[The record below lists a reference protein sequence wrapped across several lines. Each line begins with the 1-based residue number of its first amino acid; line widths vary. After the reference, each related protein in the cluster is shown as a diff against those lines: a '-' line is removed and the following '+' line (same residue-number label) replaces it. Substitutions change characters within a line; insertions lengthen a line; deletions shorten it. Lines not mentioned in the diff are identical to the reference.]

1 MSNDWRPLLPPGLA
15 PPLAAYSH
23 GVAVPAGWRL
33 IRTSGQLAI
42 GPDGLVP
49 EGARA
54 QADLCL
60 AAIEAILAEGGMGRG
75 NIVHLSAWV
84 TDRAHM
90 AGYMAARD
98 AFLTGLPRRPA
109 STLLIVS
116 GFSRP
121 EFVVEIEAMATA
133 PA

>member
-1 MSNDWRPLLPPGLA
+1 MSDEWLPLLPTALA

-23 GVAVPAGWRL
+23 GVMVPPGWRL
-33 IRTSGQLAI
+33 IRTAGQLAI
-42 GPDGLVP
+42 GPNGTVP
-49 EGARA
+49 VGGRA

-75 NIVHLSAWV
+75 DIVHLSAWV
-84 TDRAHM
+84 TDRVHM

-98 AFLTGLPRRPA
+98 QFLAGLPRRPA
-109 STLLIVS
+109 STLMVVS

-121 EFVVEIEAMATA
+121 EFVVEIEAMAAA